1 MKHSNLYHSQVLTYR
16 ATAQNRT
23 NMEDE
28 KDLENL
34 YGMVVLRAFKDNTYS
49 IETSMSL
56 DESFQLLIDCV
67 QDLEDGTLEG
77 LDEFEEG
84 VSRNIH

>member
-1 MKHSNLYHSQVLTYR
+1 MT
-16 ATAQNRT
+16 
-23 NMEDE
+23 ED
-28 KDLENL
+28 KDPDENL
-34 YGMVVLRAFKDNTYS
+34 YGMVVLRAFTNNTYS

-77 LDEFEEG
+77 LEEFEEG

>member
-1 MKHSNLYHSQVLTYR
+1 MHFLR
-16 ATAQNRT
+16 A
-23 NMEDE
+23 NMDDD
-28 KDLENL
+28 KDLDENL

-77 LDEFEEG
+77 LEEFEEG
-84 VSRNIH
+84 VPRKFH

>member
-1 MKHSNLYHSQVLTYR
+1 MT
-16 ATAQNRT
+16 
-23 NMEDE
+23 EDN
-28 KDLENL
+28 KDPDENL
-34 YGMVVLRAFKDNTYS
+34 YGMVVLRAFTDNTYS

-77 LDEFEEG
+77 LDEYEEG
-84 VSRNIH
+84 VPRKIH

>member
-1 MKHSNLYHSQVLTYR
+1 
-16 ATAQNRT
+16 
-23 NMEDE
+23 
-28 KDLENL
+28 
-34 YGMVVLRAFKDNTYS
+34 
-49 IETSMSL
+49 MSL

>member
-1 MKHSNLYHSQVLTYR
+1 MP
-16 ATAQNRT
+16 
-23 NMEDE
+23 ED
-28 KDLENL
+28 KDPDENL

-77 LDEFEEG
+77 LEEFEEG
-84 VSRNIH
+84 VPRKFH

>member
-1 MKHSNLYHSQVLTYR
+1 
-16 ATAQNRT
+16 
-23 NMEDE
+23 MEDD
-28 KDLENL
+28 KDLDENL

-77 LDEFEEG
+77 LDEFQEG
-84 VSRNIH
+84 VPRNIH

>member
-1 MKHSNLYHSQVLTYR
+1 
-16 ATAQNRT
+16 
-23 NMEDE
+23 MEDD
-28 KDLENL
+28 KDLDENL

-49 IETSMSL
+49 IETSMDL

-77 LDEFEEG
+77 LDDFQEG
-84 VSRNIH
+84 VPRNLH

>member
-1 MKHSNLYHSQVLTYR
+1 
-16 ATAQNRT
+16 
-23 NMEDE
+23 MEDD
-28 KDLENL
+28 KDLDENL
-34 YGMVVLRAFKDNTYS
+34 YGMVVLRTFTDNTYS

-77 LDEFEEG
+77 LDDFQEG
-84 VSRNIH
+84 VPRKFH